1 MFQNIMLTVKRR
13 AVTWLYSSL
22 IKFKVI
28 GVATITQVMHVR
40 NKNSNIQGRSLN
52 ALKAILHTIKNCSER
67 KEFAPS
73 GSKFFPLRE
82 VPILKRDVIEENHC
96 LVQ

>member
-1 MFQNIMLTVKRR
+1 M
-13 AVTWLYSSL
+13 
-22 IKFKVI
+22 
-28 GVATITQVMHVR
+28 R

-52 ALKAILHTIKNCSER
+52 VIKVIFHTIRNCLLR

-82 VPILKRDVIEENHC
+82 VPILKSDAIEENHC
-96 LVQ
+96 LIE